1 MGREAAACGKN
12 RVSFSQLNL
21 DLVRYPEILVHS
33 GMTVSDTEPSGLKL
47 IVIPEKVT
55 VSPEISNRDID
66 NCAP

>member
-1 MGREAAACGKN
+1 MDGGKN
-12 RVSFSQLNL
+12 RVSFSLLNCY
-21 DLVRYPEILVHS
+21 LVRYPEILVHS

-47 IVIPEKVT
+47 MVIPEKVT